1 MKLQCAILSAF
12 ICATI
17 AVPTPSSMTFDAVQ
31 ARDLAHL
38 RARQSINDES
48 DDLTNGPCRD
58 VTFIFARG
66 SLESGNM
73 VCW

>member
-1 MKLQCAILSAF
+1 MKLQCVVLSAF
-12 ICATI
+12 ICATV
-17 AVPTPSSMTFDAVQ
+17 AVPTPSGMTFDAVQ

-38 RARQSINDES
+38 GVRQAINDES
-48 DDLTNGPCRD
+48 DDLINGPCLD

-66 SLESGNM
+66 SLEPGNM